1 MDERLHYKKRLINNP
16 KRFTGRFDSA
26 YGNNEF
32 FNLIIDDYGE
42 RNGNKKKL

>member
-1 MDERLHYKKRLINNP
+1 MDVQKWTITHP

-32 FNLIIDDYGE
+32 FNLIIDDYGK